1 MIPSE
6 ILSIAIQQTN
16 ITLSDLW
23 DGVEATGTARL
34 YQYLNLVK
42 DFLWNKIVWSST
54 GRDFSWEEW
63 TDDFIAGQSEYPLPQ
78 VVSNENKLKKVESL
92 WVSYDWA
99 TYSRTG
105 KIIYRPATLVDRA
118 SLDKDWAWYEENQP
132 QSEPIYYVS
141 DKSLFV
147 APTTSTLVTTGLQ
160 LTGVK
165 KIPDYTSS
173 TTEDGM
179 VIPDDM
185 HYLLVTGLQE
195 QIYLKKGSRV
205 NAQAVKADYRND
217 VRETLNVERDS
228 HVWPKI
234 MNFPESYP
242 TKI

>member
-6 ILSIAIQQTN
+6 IISVSLQQTN
-16 ITLSDLW
+16 VKLADIG

-34 YQYLNLVK
+34 YQYLNMVK
-42 DFLWNKIVWSST
+42 DFLWNKMVGSST

-63 TDDFIAGQSEYPLPQ
+63 TDDLVADQSEYPLPQ
-78 VVSNENKLKKVESL
+78 VVSNENRLKKVESL
-92 WVSYDWA
+92 GINYDGA
-99 TYSRTG
+99 VYSRTG
-105 KIIYRPATLVDRA
+105 KMIYKPARLVDRA
-118 SLDKDWAWYEENQP
+118 SLDKDWAYYEENQS
-132 QSEPIYYVS
+132 QADPIYYVS
-141 DKSLFV
+141 DKSLFI
-147 APTTSTLVTTGLQ
+147 APTTTTGVTNGLQ

-165 KIPDYTSS
+165 KIPDYTDS

-185 HYLLVTGLQE
+185 HYLLVTGLME

-228 HVWPKI
+228 HV
-234 MNFPESYP
+234 
-242 TKI
+242 